1 MNPALIGFM
10 VYLFGMVVAG
20 TVAAKFTKTL
30 EDFGLGGRKLGSW
43 VIALSEKST
52 DMSTWLLVGLPGQA
66 FKIGL
71 GTIWALIGV
80 FFGSLA
86 NWVVIAERLRKFS
99 LRFSAITLPD
109 YFESRFNDRSHTLRI
124 VGMVLIVF
132 FFTLYVSAQ
141 CVGAGKILSAT
152 FTLSKVQGMA
162 IALGFIIFYTMAGGF
177 LAEAWTDFFQAL
189 IMMAGLSLL
198 SIVGVVKIGGV
209 TELIRGIGSVSPKA
223 LTWGGG
229 ATGLAMFVG
238 VIIGGLAIGLGY
250 AGQPHIVTRYMALSR
265 RSKMSVAAWIAMV
278 WTFIVLIGAVMVGI
292 VGIGTLGTLED
303 PETVT
308 TALAVAILPAW
319 LVGIIIAAATAAMM
333 STVDSQLLIAA
344 TSVAEDFWKS
354 LISREASQQRLL
366 LVGRIATVVI
376 GVAAF
381 LLGIKA
387 ERAVY
392 WLVLYAWGGLAASF
406 GPPLILSLR
415 WPRTTK
421 WGVLAGMIVGAVTI
435 VVWYNVPFLKNA
447 LYELVPGFIFSLIA
461 VIVVSLLGPKP
472 PEQVVAEFGHVARTT
487 TDEITEI

>member
-1 MNPALIGFM
+1 MNPSLVAFL
-10 VYLFGMVVAG
+10 VYLVGMVVAG
-20 TVAAKFTKTL
+20 IVASRFTRTI

-52 DMSTWLLVGLPGQA
+52 DMSTWLLVGLPGLA

-71 GTIWALIGV
+71 GAIWVFIGC

-99 LRFSAITLPD
+99 MRFSAITLPD
-109 YFESRFNDRSHTLRI
+109 YFESRFEDSSHTLRV

-141 CVGAGKILSAT
+141 CVGAGKILSAS
-152 FTLSKVQGMA
+152 FALSKVQGMA

-189 IMMAGLSLL
+189 IMLLGLSLL
-198 SIVGVVKIGGV
+198 SIVGIVKLGGIPSLV
-209 TELIRGIGSVSPKA
+209 RGMAGANPGT

-229 ATGLAMFVG
+229 STGMAMFLG

-250 AGQPHIVTRYMALSR
+250 AGQPHIVTRYMALRKS
-265 RSKMSVAAWIAMV
+265 SKMSVAAWVAMV
-278 WTFIVLIGAVMVGI
+278 WVFFALLGAIMVGV
-292 VGIGTLGTLED
+292 VGLSVLGALDD

-308 TALAVAILPAW
+308 TSLAMAILPPW

-344 TSVAEDFWKS
+344 TSVAEDFYGK
-354 LISREASQQRLL
+354 IVNKNASQERLL
-366 LVGRIATVVI
+366 LIGRLATVAI
-376 GVAAF
+376 GVVAF

-415 WPRTTK
+415 WKRTTK

-435 VVWYNVPFLKNA
+435 VIWYNVPVLKET
-447 LYELVPGFIFSLIA
+447 LYELVPGFFFSLIA
-461 VIVVSLLGPKP
+461 VILVSIFGPQPSPKVV
-472 PEQVVAEFGHVARTT
+472 EEFVAVTGSA
-487 TDEITEI
+487 

>member
-1 MNPALIGFM
+1 MGHSLVAFL
-10 VYLFGMVVAG
+10 VYLFAMVVAG
-20 TVAAKFTKTL
+20 LVAAKFTKTI
-30 EDFGLGGRKLGSW
+30 EDFGLGGRKLGAW

-99 LRFSAITLPD
+99 LKFSAITLPD
-109 YFESRFNDRSHTLRI
+109 YFESRFKDKTHTLRV
-124 VGMVLIVF
+124 VGMALIVF

-141 CVGAGKILSAT
+141 CVGAGKILSST

-177 LAEAWTDFFQAL
+177 LAEAWTDFIQAL
-189 IMMAGLSLL
+189 IMLVGLSLL
-198 SIVGVVKIGGV
+198 SIVGIFKIGGIV
-209 TELIRGIGSVSPKA
+209 SLVRSIGSMNPQA

-229 ATGLAMFVG
+229 ATGLAMFAG
-238 VIIGGLAIGLGY
+238 VVIGGLAIGLGY
-250 AGQPHIVTRYMALSR
+250 AGQPHIVTRYMALSK

-278 WTFIVLIGAVMVGI
+278 WTFLVLVGAVLVGV
-292 VGIGTLGTLED
+292 VGLATLGKLDD

-308 TALAVAILPAW
+308 TSLAMAILPPWA
-319 LVGIIIAAATAAMM
+319 VGVIIAAATAAMM

-344 TSVAEDFWKS
+344 TSVAEDFWKN
-354 LISREASQQRLL
+354 LVNRKATQEKLL
-366 LVGRIATVVI
+366 LVGRIATIAI
-376 GVAAF
+376 GVMAF

-406 GPPLILSLR
+406 GPALILSLR
-415 WPRTTK
+415 WKRTTK
-421 WGVLAGMIVGAVTI
+421 WGVLAGMVVGALTI

-447 LYELVPGFIFSLIA
+447 LYELVPGFVFSTIA
-461 VIVVSLLGPKP
+461 VVVVSLLGPRP
-472 PEQVVAEFGHVARTT
+472 LETVTLEYAEVARSKVKDFGT
-487 TDEITEI
+487 

>member
-1 MNPALIGFM
+1 MNHALIAFL
-10 VYLFGMVVAG
+10 VYLFGMVLAG
-20 TVAAKFTKTL
+20 TIAARFTRTL

-66 FKIGL
+66 FRIGF

-109 YFESRFNDRSHTLRI
+109 YFESRFKDRSHTLRV

-189 IMMAGLSLL
+189 IMMVGLSLL
-198 SIVGVVKIGGV
+198 SIVGIAKLGGLG
-209 TELIRGIGSVSPKA
+209 ELIRAVGNVSPKA

-229 ATGLAMFVG
+229 ATGLAMFGG
-238 VIIGGLAIGLGY
+238 VVIGGLAIGLGY
-250 AGQPHIVTRYMALSR
+250 AGQPHIVTRYMALSKK
-265 RSKMSVAAWIAMV
+265 SKMSSAAWIAMV
-278 WTFIVLIGAVMVGI
+278 WTLIVLVGAVMVGI
-292 VGIGTLGTLED
+292 VGIATLGTLDD

-308 TALAVAILPAW
+308 TSLAAAILPPW

-344 TSVAEDFWKS
+344 TSVAEDFWKN
-354 LISREASQQRLL
+354 LINRKASQQRLL
-366 LVGRIATVVI
+366 FVGRMATVAI
-376 GVAAF
+376 GIVAF

-415 WPRTTK
+415 WRRTTK

-447 LYELVPGFIFSLIA
+447 LYELVPGFFFSLIA

-472 PEQVVAEFGHVARTT
+472 SKELEEEFGEVARMTT
-487 TDEITEI
+487 AEAAGP